1 MNKSLLTAAMTLL
14 TTATF
19 AQYINEAPAG
29 GFDVTK
35 GKDYVVLYAPDNV
48 VSAMGSTLVSNNNL
62 DPTQTDNVLEYWVTD
77 WDKKDLTLY
86 NVPEEGVK
94 NSFGTDGYINAT
106 PLYEWG
112 TGVFIPKAKSYDL
125 SKVTNNHHIHIG
137 LRDFGSAPSQYKFA
151 IGSQKTIKTN
161 GFQIEVNIDYAVE
174 DGEYVGVGKIAGGND
189 GKWYYLDIPVS
200 ALVDENGDFG
210 FTYDFSKPIT
220 DGVFTFSFNKPKC
233 SKTKKTGPAPG
244 ESVYTYEVTELG
256 SALSLD
262 HVFFYVPN
270 TSAINDLTTDNS
282 GNNDIKAVYDLSGRR
297 TEMNRPGIYVVK
309 TAAGMKKVAVK

>member
-1 MNKSLLTAAMTLL
+1 M
-14 TTATF
+14 
-19 AQYINEAPAG
+19 
-29 GFDVTK
+29 TK

>member
-1 MNKSLLTAAMTLL
+1 MA
-14 TTATF
+14 
-19 AQYINEAPAG
+19 
-29 GFDVTK
+29 K

-161 GFQIEVNIDYAVE
+161 GFQIEVNIDYAAE